1 MTGDDRVCTSV
12 RIEREL
18 NDAVESELQ
27 YGESKNDWI
36 IEAVEQRLEREADVH
51 GDETAELSVKQ

>member
-12 RIEREL
+12 RIEPEL

-36 IEAVEQRLEREADVH
+36 IEAVEQRLERETDVH
-51 GDETAELSVKQ
+51 GDETAELSVRQ